1 MASHHNGT
9 LPAKQETER
18 QSRAVSL
25 EKVPFRYFFDNND
38 PPAKPGVFHMRV

>member
-1 MASHHNGT
+1 MASHDNGT

-25 EKVPFRYFFDNND
+25 EKVPFWHFFDKQNGTQN
-38 PPAKPGVFHMRV
+38 MRAVSFV